1 MNQPLPPPRPLCTV
15 GALVVNPNAEVLIVR
30 TTKWRGTWGVPGGK
44 LDWGESLQEALLREF
59 REEVALD
66 LQQVRFALLQE
77 AILDS
82 QFHVPAHFVLVN
94 YYAFSASTQVV
105 PNEEIVEWVC
115 ANFFSMIVISP
126 SLLDRQKPGRVRK
139 QLLERLLVVAGHGCL
154 LSADGGKGG
163 GSAALNMIR
172 ESRINISR
180 LRL

>member
-1 MNQPLPPPRPLCTV
+1 LNQPPPPPRPLCTV

-105 PNEEIVEWVC
+105 PNEEIVEWVWLPPEQ
-115 ANFFSMIVISP
+115 ALSFPLNNFT
-126 SLLDRQKPGRVRK
+126 
-139 QLLERLLVVAGHGCL
+139 ERLVSDCIERNIVADYC
-154 LSADGGKGG
+154 S
-163 GSAALNMIR
+163 
-172 ESRINISR
+172 
-180 LRL
+180 

>member
-66 LQQVRFALLQE
+66 LQHVRFALLQE

-105 PNEEIVEWVC
+105 PNEEIVEWVWLPPEQ
-115 ANFFSMIVISP
+115 ALSFPLNNFT
-126 SLLDRQKPGRVRK
+126 
-139 QLLERLLVVAGHGCL
+139 ERLVSDCIERNIVADYC
-154 LSADGGKGG
+154 S
-163 GSAALNMIR
+163 
-172 ESRINISR
+172 
-180 LRL
+180 

>member
-15 GALVVNPNAEVLIVR
+15 GALVVNPNAQVLIVR

-94 YYAFSASTQVV
+94 YYAFSASTQVA
-105 PNEEIVEWVC
+105 PNEEIVEWVWLPPEQ
-115 ANFFSMIVISP
+115 ALSFPLNNFT
-126 SLLDRQKPGRVRK
+126 
-139 QLLERLLVVAGHGCL
+139 ERLVIDCIERNIVADYC
-154 LSADGGKGG
+154 S
-163 GSAALNMIR
+163 
-172 ESRINISR
+172 
-180 LRL
+180 

>member
-1 MNQPLPPPRPLCTV
+1 LNQPPPPPRPLCTV

-59 REEVALD
+59 REEVD

-105 PNEEIVEWVC
+105 PNEEIVEWVWLPPEQ
-115 ANFFSMIVISP
+115 ALSFPLNNFT
-126 SLLDRQKPGRVRK
+126 
-139 QLLERLLVVAGHGCL
+139 ERLVSDCIERNIVADYC
-154 LSADGGKGG
+154 S
-163 GSAALNMIR
+163 
-172 ESRINISR
+172 
-180 LRL
+180 

>member
-44 LDWGESLQEALLREF
+44 LDWGESLQDALLREF

-105 PNEEIVEWVC
+105 PNEEIVEWVWLPPEQ
-115 ANFFSMIVISP
+115 ALGFPLNNFT
-126 SLLDRQKPGRVRK
+126 
-139 QLLERLLVVAGHGCL
+139 ERLVSDCIERNIVADYC
-154 LSADGGKGG
+154 S
-163 GSAALNMIR
+163 
-172 ESRINISR
+172 
-180 LRL
+180 

>member
-105 PNEEIVEWVC
+105 PNEEIVEWVWLPPEQ
-115 ANFFSMIVISP
+115 ALSYPLNNFT
-126 SLLDRQKPGRVRK
+126 
-139 QLLERLLVVAGHGCL
+139 ERLVSDCIERNIVADYC
-154 LSADGGKGG
+154 S
-163 GSAALNMIR
+163 
-172 ESRINISR
+172 
-180 LRL
+180 

>member
-94 YYAFSASTQVV
+94 YFAFSASTQVV
-105 PNEEIVEWVC
+105 PNEEIVEWVWLPPEQ
-115 ANFFSMIVISP
+115 ALSFPLNNFTEKLVSDCIERNIVDDYCS
-126 SLLDRQKPGRVRK
+126 
-139 QLLERLLVVAGHGCL
+139 
-154 LSADGGKGG
+154 
-163 GSAALNMIR
+163 
-172 ESRINISR
+172 
-180 LRL
+180 

>member
-1 MNQPLPPPRPLCTV
+1 
-15 GALVVNPNAEVLIVR
+15 LVVNPNAEVLIVR

-66 LQQVRFALLQE
+66 LHQVRFALLQE

-105 PNEEIVEWVC
+105 PNEEIVEWVWLPPEQ
-115 ANFFSMIVISP
+115 ALSFPLNNFT
-126 SLLDRQKPGRVRK
+126 
-139 QLLERLLVVAGHGCL
+139 ERLVSDCIERNIVADYC
-154 LSADGGKGG
+154 S
-163 GSAALNMIR
+163 
-172 ESRINISR
+172 
-180 LRL
+180 

>member
-1 MNQPLPPPRPLCTV
+1 MNQPPPPPRPLCTV

-105 PNEEIVEWVC
+105 PNEEIVEWVWLPPEQ
-115 ANFFSMIVISP
+115 ALNFPLNNFT
-126 SLLDRQKPGRVRK
+126 
-139 QLLERLLVVAGHGCL
+139 ERLVSDCIERNIVADYC
-154 LSADGGKGG
+154 S
-163 GSAALNMIR
+163 
-172 ESRINISR
+172 
-180 LRL
+180 

>member
-1 MNQPLPPPRPLCTV
+1 
-15 GALVVNPNAEVLIVR
+15 LVVNPNAEVLIVR

-66 LQQVRFALLQE
+66 LRQVRFALLQE

-105 PNEEIVEWVC
+105 PNEEIVEWVWVPPKQ
-115 ANFFSMIVISP
+115 ALSFPLNNFT
-126 SLLDRQKPGRVRK
+126 
-139 QLLERLLVVAGHGCL
+139 ERLVSDCIERNIVADYC
-154 LSADGGKGG
+154 S
-163 GSAALNMIR
+163 
-172 ESRINISR
+172 
-180 LRL
+180 

>member
-105 PNEEIVEWVC
+105 PNEEIVEWVWLPPEQ
-115 ANFFSMIVISP
+115 ALSFPLNNFT
-126 SLLDRQKPGRVRK
+126 
-139 QLLERLLVVAGHGCL
+139 ERLVSDCIERNIVADYC
-154 LSADGGKGG
+154 S
-163 GSAALNMIR
+163 
-172 ESRINISR
+172 
-180 LRL
+180 

>member
-105 PNEEIVEWVC
+105 PNEEIVEWAWVPPQQ
-115 ANFFSMIVISP
+115 ALGYPLNNFT
-126 SLLDRQKPGRVRK
+126 
-139 QLLERLLVVAGHGCL
+139 ERLVSDCIERNIVADYC
-154 LSADGGKGG
+154 S
-163 GSAALNMIR
+163 
-172 ESRINISR
+172 
-180 LRL
+180 

>member
-105 PNEEIVEWVC
+105 PNEEIVEWVWLPPEQ
-115 ANFFSMIVISP
+115 ALSFPLNNFTEKLVSDCIERNIV
-126 SLLDRQKPGRVRK
+126 
-139 QLLERLLVVAGHGCL
+139 
-154 LSADGGKGG
+154 ADYC
-163 GSAALNMIR
+163 S
-172 ESRINISR
+172 
-180 LRL
+180 

>member
-105 PNEEIVEWVC
+105 PNEEIVEWVWLPPEQ
-115 ANFFSMIVISP
+115 ALGYPLNNFT
-126 SLLDRQKPGRVRK
+126 
-139 QLLERLLVVAGHGCL
+139 ERLVSDCIERNII
-154 LSADGGKGG
+154 ADYC
-163 GSAALNMIR
+163 S
-172 ESRINISR
+172 
-180 LRL
+180 

>member
-15 GALVVNPNAEVLIVR
+15 GALVVNPKAEVLIVR

-94 YYAFSASTQVV
+94 YYAFSANTEVV
-105 PNEEIVEWVC
+105 PNEEIVEW
-115 ANFFSMIVISP
+115 AWLPPEQALSYPLNNFT
-126 SLLDRQKPGRVRK
+126 
-139 QLLERLLVVAGHGCL
+139 ERLVSDCIERHIVADYC
-154 LSADGGKGG
+154 S
-163 GSAALNMIR
+163 
-172 ESRINISR
+172 
-180 LRL
+180 

>member
-66 LQQVRFALLQE
+66 LEQVRFALLQE

-94 YYAFSASTQVV
+94 YYAFSSSTQVV
-105 PNEEIVEWVC
+105 PNEEIVEWVWLPPEQ
-115 ANFFSMIVISP
+115 ALSFPLNNFTEKLVSDCIERNIV
-126 SLLDRQKPGRVRK
+126 
-139 QLLERLLVVAGHGCL
+139 
-154 LSADGGKGG
+154 ADYC
-163 GSAALNMIR
+163 S
-172 ESRINISR
+172 
-180 LRL
+180 

>member
-44 LDWGESLQEALLREF
+44 LDWGESLEEALLREF

-105 PNEEIVEWVC
+105 PNEEIVEWAWVPPQQ
-115 ANFFSMIVISP
+115 ALGYPLNNFTEKLVSDCIERNIV
-126 SLLDRQKPGRVRK
+126 
-139 QLLERLLVVAGHGCL
+139 
-154 LSADGGKGG
+154 ADYC
-163 GSAALNMIR
+163 S
-172 ESRINISR
+172 
-180 LRL
+180 

>member
-1 MNQPLPPPRPLCTV
+1 MNQLLPPPRPLCTV

-105 PNEEIVEWVC
+105 PNEEIVEWVWLPPEQ
-115 ANFFSMIVISP
+115 ALSFPLNNFTEKLVSDCIERNIV
-126 SLLDRQKPGRVRK
+126 
-139 QLLERLLVVAGHGCL
+139 
-154 LSADGGKGG
+154 ADYC
-163 GSAALNMIR
+163 S
-172 ESRINISR
+172 
-180 LRL
+180 

>member
-44 LDWGESLQEALLREF
+44 LDWGESLEEALLREF

-105 PNEEIVEWVC
+105 PNEEIVEWVWLPPEQ
-115 ANFFSMIVISP
+115 ALGFPLNNFT
-126 SLLDRQKPGRVRK
+126 
-139 QLLERLLVVAGHGCL
+139 ERLVSDCIERNIVADYC
-154 LSADGGKGG
+154 S
-163 GSAALNMIR
+163 
-172 ESRINISR
+172 
-180 LRL
+180 

>member
-15 GALVVNPNAEVLIVR
+15 GALVVNPKAEVLIVR
-30 TTKWRGTWGVPGGK
+30 TTKWRGSWGVPGGK

-94 YYAFSASTQVV
+94 YYAFSANTEVV
-105 PNEEIVEWVC
+105 PNEEIVEW
-115 ANFFSMIVISP
+115 AWLPPEQALSYPLNNFT
-126 SLLDRQKPGRVRK
+126 
-139 QLLERLLVVAGHGCL
+139 ERLVSDCIERHIVADYC
-154 LSADGGKGG
+154 S
-163 GSAALNMIR
+163 
-172 ESRINISR
+172 
-180 LRL
+180 

>member
-82 QFHVPAHFVLVN
+82 QFHIPAHFVLVN

-105 PNEEIVEWVC
+105 PNEEIVEWVWLPPEQ
-115 ANFFSMIVISP
+115 ALGYPLNNFT
-126 SLLDRQKPGRVRK
+126 
-139 QLLERLLVVAGHGCL
+139 ERLVSDCIERNII
-154 LSADGGKGG
+154 ADYC
-163 GSAALNMIR
+163 S
-172 ESRINISR
+172 
-180 LRL
+180 

>member
-15 GALVVNPNAEVLIVR
+15 GALVVNPKAEVLIVR
-30 TTKWRGTWGVPGGK
+30 TTKWRGSWGVPGGK

-94 YYAFSASTQVV
+94 YYAFSANTEVV
-105 PNEEIVEWVC
+105 PNEEIVEW
-115 ANFFSMIVISP
+115 AWLPPEQALRYPLNNFT
-126 SLLDRQKPGRVRK
+126 
-139 QLLERLLVVAGHGCL
+139 ERLVSDCIERHIVADYC
-154 LSADGGKGG
+154 S
-163 GSAALNMIR
+163 
-172 ESRINISR
+172 
-180 LRL
+180 

>member
-66 LQQVRFALLQE
+66 LEQVRFALLQE

-105 PNEEIVEWVC
+105 PNEEIVEWVWLPPEQ
-115 ANFFSMIVISP
+115 ALGFPLNNFT
-126 SLLDRQKPGRVRK
+126 
-139 QLLERLLVVAGHGCL
+139 ERLVSDCIERNIVADYC
-154 LSADGGKGG
+154 S
-163 GSAALNMIR
+163 
-172 ESRINISR
+172 
-180 LRL
+180 

>member
-1 MNQPLPPPRPLCTV
+1 
-15 GALVVNPNAEVLIVR
+15 LVVNPHAEVLIVR

-44 LDWGESLQEALLREF
+44 RDWGESLQEALLREF

-105 PNEEIVEWVC
+105 PNEEIVEWVWLPPEQ
-115 ANFFSMIVISP
+115 ALGFPLNNFT
-126 SLLDRQKPGRVRK
+126 
-139 QLLERLLVVAGHGCL
+139 ERLVSDCIERNIVADYC
-154 LSADGGKGG
+154 S
-163 GSAALNMIR
+163 
-172 ESRINISR
+172 
-180 LRL
+180 

>member
-15 GALVVNPNAEVLIVR
+15 GALVVNPKAEVLIVR

-82 QFHVPAHFVLVN
+82 QFHVPAHFVLIN
-94 YYAFSASTQVV
+94 YFAFSANTEVV
-105 PNEEIVEWVC
+105 PNEEIVEW
-115 ANFFSMIVISP
+115 AWLPPEQALSYPLNNFT
-126 SLLDRQKPGRVRK
+126 
-139 QLLERLLVVAGHGCL
+139 ERLVSDCIERHIVADYC
-154 LSADGGKGG
+154 S
-163 GSAALNMIR
+163 
-172 ESRINISR
+172 
-180 LRL
+180 

>member
-15 GALVVNPNAEVLIVR
+15 GALVVNPNAEGLIVR

-105 PNEEIVEWVC
+105 PNEEIVEWVWLPPEQ
-115 ANFFSMIVISP
+115 ALSFPLNNFTEKLVSDCIERNIV
-126 SLLDRQKPGRVRK
+126 
-139 QLLERLLVVAGHGCL
+139 
-154 LSADGGKGG
+154 ADYC
-163 GSAALNMIR
+163 S
-172 ESRINISR
+172 
-180 LRL
+180 

>member
-1 MNQPLPPPRPLCTV
+1 MNQLPPPPRPLCTV

-94 YYAFSASTQVV
+94 YYAFTASTQVV
-105 PNEEIVEWVC
+105 PNEEIVEWAWVPPEQ
-115 ANFFSMIVISP
+115 ALSFPLNNFT
-126 SLLDRQKPGRVRK
+126 
-139 QLLERLLVVAGHGCL
+139 ERLVSDCIERNIVADYCL
-154 LSADGGKGG
+154 
-163 GSAALNMIR
+163 
-172 ESRINISR
+172 
-180 LRL
+180 

>member
-1 MNQPLPPPRPLCTV
+1 LNQPLPPPRPLCTV
-15 GALVVNPNAEVLIVR
+15 GALVVNPNAQVLIVR

-94 YYAFSASTQVV
+94 YYAFSASTQVA
-105 PNEEIVEWVC
+105 PNEEIVEWVWLPPEQ
-115 ANFFSMIVISP
+115 ALSFPLNNFT
-126 SLLDRQKPGRVRK
+126 
-139 QLLERLLVVAGHGCL
+139 ERLVIDCIERNIVADYC
-154 LSADGGKGG
+154 S
-163 GSAALNMIR
+163 
-172 ESRINISR
+172 
-180 LRL
+180 

>member
-15 GALVVNPNAEVLIVR
+15 GALVVNPDAEVLIVR

-44 LDWGESLQEALLREF
+44 LDWGESLVEALLREF

-105 PNEEIVEWVC
+105 PNEEIVEWAWVPPQQ
-115 ANFFSMIVISP
+115 ALGYPLNNFT
-126 SLLDRQKPGRVRK
+126 
-139 QLLERLLVVAGHGCL
+139 ERLVSDCIERNIVADYC
-154 LSADGGKGG
+154 S
-163 GSAALNMIR
+163 
-172 ESRINISR
+172 
-180 LRL
+180 

>member
-1 MNQPLPPPRPLCTV
+1 LNQPLPPPRPLCTV

-105 PNEEIVEWVC
+105 PNEEIVEWVWLPPEQ
-115 ANFFSMIVISP
+115 ALSFPLNNFTEKLVNDCIERNIV
-126 SLLDRQKPGRVRK
+126 
-139 QLLERLLVVAGHGCL
+139 
-154 LSADGGKGG
+154 ADYC
-163 GSAALNMIR
+163 S
-172 ESRINISR
+172 
-180 LRL
+180 

>member
-105 PNEEIVEWVC
+105 PNEEIVEWVWLPPEQ
-115 ANFFSMIVISP
+115 ALSYPLNNFT
-126 SLLDRQKPGRVRK
+126 
-139 QLLERLLVVAGHGCL
+139 ERLVSDCIERNII
-154 LSADGGKGG
+154 ADYC
-163 GSAALNMIR
+163 S
-172 ESRINISR
+172 
-180 LRL
+180 